1 MAVNLKLEKI
11 SYLFNVGQV
20 CQTFQSRLMVFPF
33 KVLPIAETPFIFTF
47 MKGGKCALLSSI
59 SHEPY

>member
-47 MKGGKCALLSSI
+47 MKGGKCALL
-59 SHEPY
+59 